1 MLLQPNTTFDNHYT
15 LICQLGRGGFSE
27 VWLAHDSYMD
37 IDVAIK
43 IYAPGQGMD
52 SNSINEF
59 RREITGVFQLNHP
72 NLLCPKHL
80 GIWENM
86 PYLIMAYCPAGSC
99 LKFVGNISES
109 EIWHLIHDVAAGLA
123 YLHEKDIVHQDIKP
137 DNILID
143 TEGNYLIT
151 DFGISTR
158 ARSTL
163 RKSVMSTTNSAG
175 TLAYMGPERFSTQP
189 APTKA
194 SDIWS
199 LGAMLYELL
208 EGVTPFPPD
217 FGGSMLNAGAA
228 IPTINA
234 PVSENLKQTIYKML
248 SKETWDR
255 PTAATLVEWAKNPS
269 AVEKPSRP
277 TQRKITKP
285 AEQPKQP
292 KQPKSKGWIWII
304 VTLLLIAGL
313 GAIGVRKYQN
323 NQLEIAIKEQHR
335 QDSIRQVQIQDSIRE
350 ICRQDSIRVVRE
362 KQRNDSIAKV
372 HAAENKRLEQMRRDS
387 IANAQTIEK
396 ERLRR
401 EAQVE
406 EQKRIEAE
414 KRRIYNGHEY
424 VDLGLSVKWATC
436 NVGARKPEEYGDYFA
451 WGETTTKSTYSW
463 STYNLCKGSKDT
475 QTKYNTNSEYGR
487 RDNKTMLDASNDVA
501 RANLGGSWR
510 LPTDKEWTELRE
522 NCMWIWVSQKDKRGY
537 KVTSKT
543 NGNSIFLPVAGYYD
557 GSSLIRGEGRYWS
570 SSLYTHYPSNAW
582 CVYFFSSGGLKRAHY
597 YRYYGYSVR
606 PVCP

>member
-1 MLLQPNTTFDNHYT
+1 MMSMMMQLKEDTIFDNHYT
-15 LICQLGRGGFSE
+15 LIHQLGRGGFSE

-99 LKFVGNISES
+99 LKFIDNISES

-255 PTAATLVEWAKNPS
+255 PTAATLVQWASHPFSIQVDFSLHIEGDTPS
-269 AVEKPSRP
+269 SKSQIP
-277 TQRKITKP
+277 TQTV
-285 AEQPKQP
+285 
-292 KQPKSKGWIWII
+292 SD
-304 VTLLLIAGL
+304 LISNETIL
-313 GAIGVRKYQN
+313 
-323 NQLEIAIKEQHR
+323 
-335 QDSIRQVQIQDSIRE
+335 
-350 ICRQDSIRVVRE
+350 
-362 KQRNDSIAKV
+362 
-372 HAAENKRLEQMRRDS
+372 LEQLSKKQKEHKTWKDYF
-387 IANAQTIEK
+387 K
-396 ERLRR
+396 ERHPLVNYIMMMMLIISFIGMIILIPFSIVRYSR
-401 EAQVE
+401 YGFEFNDFDFIWTIVYMIPLCMLVFIGLIQLLKHKLKGFWFLVFSIPLVNSI
-406 EQKRIEAE
+406 QP
-414 KRRIYNGHEY
+414 
-424 VDLGLSVKWATC
+424 LSVMC
-436 NVGARKPEEYGDYFA
+436 
-451 WGETTTKSTYSW
+451 TYYYS
-463 STYNLCKGSKDT
+463 YDRFL
-475 QTKYNTNSEYGR
+475 
-487 RDNKTMLDASNDVA
+487 V
-501 RANLGGSWR
+501 GSWYY
-510 LPTDKEWTELRE
+510 WF
-522 NCMWIWVSQKDKRGY
+522 IWVIIPIVGLWLFYGVLHIKH
-537 KVTSKT
+537 
-543 NGNSIFLPVAGYYD
+543 NGV
-557 GSSLIRGEGRYWS
+557 
-570 SSLYTHYPSNAW
+570 NAW
-582 CVYFFSSGGLKRAHY
+582 SLMEAPPNWMKKVAWITWTIFAIAMFGVL
-597 YRYYGYSVR
+597 
-606 PVCP
+606 P

>member
-15 LICQLGRGGFSE
+15 LIRQLGRGGFSE

-228 IPTINA
+228 IPAINA

-255 PTAATLVEWAKNPS
+255 PTAATLVKWAKNPS

-277 TQRKITKP
+277 TKRQTEPQKVKQPTTQSKHTPQETSKKSKYGVWFLVFGLIILGIGLLVSDFNTPSSTKTSTQKQVPPQQVTQPVQTVNQSRVKQLISYICSCSSKGGCYSGLTNCYTSTISPYVSTDKSKQCSEVSDATKNFVESYPEYKISAPYNFQFVNNSFPLTVKCDVDVTFTLKDGRRKRAYITKTYY
-285 AEQPKQP
+285 
-292 KQPKSKGWIWII
+292 
-304 VTLLLIAGL
+304 VTSSYKVSGY
-313 GAIGVRKYQN
+313 VD
-323 NQLEIAIKEQHR
+323 KE
-335 QDSIRQVQIQDSIRE
+335 
-350 ICRQDSIRVVRE
+350 
-362 KQRNDSIAKV
+362 
-372 HAAENKRLEQMRRDS
+372 
-387 IANAQTIEK
+387 T
-396 ERLRR
+396 
-401 EAQVE
+401 
-406 EQKRIEAE
+406 KRINLPSLNAE
-414 KRRIYNGHEY
+414 
-424 VDLGLSVKWATC
+424 
-436 NVGARKPEEYGDYFA
+436 DY
-451 WGETTTKSTYSW
+451 
-463 STYNLCKGSKDT
+463 
-475 QTKYNTNSEYGR
+475 
-487 RDNKTMLDASNDVA
+487 
-501 RANLGGSWR
+501 
-510 LPTDKEWTELRE
+510 
-522 NCMWIWVSQKDKRGY
+522 
-537 KVTSKT
+537 
-543 NGNSIFLPVAGYYD
+543 
-557 GSSLIRGEGRYWS
+557 
-570 SSLYTHYPSNAW
+570 
-582 CVYFFSSGGLKRAHY
+582 
-597 YRYYGYSVR
+597 
-606 PVCP
+606 